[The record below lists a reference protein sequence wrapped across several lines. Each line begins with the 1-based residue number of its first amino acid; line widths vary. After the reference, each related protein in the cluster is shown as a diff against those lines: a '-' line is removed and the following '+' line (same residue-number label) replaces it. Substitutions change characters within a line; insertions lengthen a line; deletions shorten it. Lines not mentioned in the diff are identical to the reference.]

1 MVFVHIALEVKDPM
15 LATRARVA
23 CASGGCTVLTSTSAQ
38 AETRV
43 LERDGWS
50 FTRQS
55 QIADPIGPCKV
66 LSMLEHQGNSSPA
79 HGGGN
84 PGQTRLHP
92 LSPAELPSQPP
103 LSVGGGSPGH
113 RDPRCA
119 AERGGPGVLT
129 TVCAPAALSSHSRI
143 FKSCG

>member
-23 CASGGCTVLTSTSAQ
+23 CASGGCTVPASTAAQ

-43 LERDGWS
+43 LERDGRS

-66 LSMLEHQGNSSPA
+66 LSTLEHQ
-79 HGGGN
+79 GN

-103 LSVGGGSPGH
+103 LSVGGRSPGH

-129 TVCAPAALSSHSRI
+129 TVRAPAA
-143 FKSCG
+143 FFTQPYF